1 MKRFMADHI
10 FKSNASDPLLLDA
23 LDLLNRSYR
32 DALQSRLSPY
42 GCNPG
47 YIRVLKALD
56 SEAGMSQK
64 ALLARLDMDQS
75 TLSRTLSRMERDDLV
90 RAERSE
96 QDRRTTVIHL
106 SDKGRRMINVAE
118 NALNDLDAVART
130 GLSVNDVR
138 YFRRVLE
145 RIRNSLDA
153 DGQSQVLV
161 LTDVLDE

>member
-1 MKRFMADHI
+1 MADHI
-10 FKSNASDPLLLDA
+10 FKSDAPDAPLLDA
-23 LDLLNRSYR
+23 LDLLGRSYR
-32 DALQSRLSPY
+32 DALASRLSPY

-56 SEAGMSQK
+56 SEAGSSQK
-64 ALLARLDMDQS
+64 MLLARLDLDQS
-75 TLSRTLSRMERDDLV
+75 TLSRTLARMLRDGLT

-106 SDKGRRMINVAE
+106 TDEGRRMIKVAD
-118 NALNDLDAVART
+118 NALSDLDAVART

-138 YFRRVLE
+138 YFRRVLQ
-145 RIRNSLDA
+145 RIRASLEA

-161 LTDVLDE
+161 LADVLDE